1 MLFAIKGMAQP
12 IADEEYRQRLA
23 DSLKKE
29 LSQYYPNAKIWESN
43 WERYVNIQLEKEN
56 GCSENWKYS
65 YDYSSKKYNVS
76 SFEVKTDSV
85 SVKYSYG
92 RLLVRK
98 QSEPNTVD
106 YTSKKIDTTILVEN
120 YYLTQPV
127 EYTSKKIDTT
137 ISIMKDGCDYYISKV
152 YYINKDYVWML
163 SSTKESCWS
172 EERSDELCWS
182 YHEDENYEAI
192 WYFDRLT
199 NNKIAYTRFCNDS
212 STWQLCQYR
221 TYFRDKKG
229 TNWKAEFQG
238 RNILIEKNEYT
249 RNGEEKPLIWVTWSK
264 EKGFEPVR
272 SSKETK
278 YEFYDGSYYTLRK
291 NYLWDRQDS
300 LYHFV
305 DSTITYEGRK
315 IDSEQLE
322 QLKKRQKEEADRAR
336 AISDRLS
343 TFIKVDQAFYEEAFG
358 PLKGHEVV
366 LCLVSPEF
374 YKRIKGGLP
383 AEYKRW
389 LRNVFDEEMV
399 MPYLPEYSFDSE
411 GNILKYNYEADGFNS
426 LREW

>member
-1 MLFAIKGMAQP
+1 MKLFRSIVPIVLMLFSIKGMAQP
-12 IADEEYRQRLA
+12 IADEEYRQRFA

-29 LSQYYPNAKIWESN
+29 LSQYYPNAKIWESYS
-43 WERYVNIQLEKEN
+43 WGMYVNIQLEKEN
-56 GCSENWKYS
+56 GCSENWKYR
-65 YDYSSKKYNVS
+65 YDYRSKKYNVS

-85 SVKYSYG
+85 SVEYSHG
-92 RLLVRK
+92 ELLVRK
-98 QSEPNTVD
+98 QSEP
-106 YTSKKIDTTILVEN
+106 YK
-120 YYLTQPV
+120 V

-137 ISIMKDGCDYYISKV
+137 ISIMKDGCDCYIRKV
-152 YYINKDYVWML
+152 YNINKDYVWML
-163 SSTKESCWS
+163 SSTTERCRS
-172 EERSDELCWS
+172 EERHDELIWS

-192 WYFDRLT
+192 WYFDWLT

-229 TNWKAEFQG
+229 TNWKAEFQDG
-238 RNILIEKNEYT
+238 NILIKKNEYT

-272 SSKETK
+272 SSKETD

-315 IDSEQLE
+315 IDSEQLA
-322 QLKKRQKEEADRAR
+322 QIKKRNKEEFERDRAF
-336 AISDRLS
+336 SEHLS

-389 LRNVFDEEMV
+389 LRKVFDEEMV

-426 LREW
+426 LKEW